1 MQHIVRRRVRIE
13 HRDVLAQHIHQFFVR
28 NDDERIDFLRQL
40 LDACTRDALPL
51 PFELE
56 GPRDDGDG
64 ENAEA
69 FRNVG
74 DHGCSAGSGAAAH
87 SRRDEQHVGAFDRF
101 CDAVAVL
108 HRRIATDLGPR
119 ACAEPARQRR
129 TQLQLRARRRA
140 LQCLCI
146 GVGADEIDAG
156 QSSFDHVLHRIAA
169 AAADADDLD
178 DGSVFHC
185 LIDDLEH
192 DVSHLLSNYR
202 K

>member
-1 MQHIVRRRVRIE
+1 MQHIVRGRVRIE

-28 NDDERIDFLRQL
+28 YDDERVDFLRQL
-40 LDACTRDALPL
+40 FDPCARDALPL
-51 PFELE
+51 SFELE
-56 GPRDDGDG
+56 GPRDDGDS

-74 DHGCSAGSGAAAH
+74 DDRGGAGSGAAAH
-87 SRRDEQHVGAFDRF
+87 PRRDEQHVGAFDRLR
-101 CDAVAVL
+101 DAVAVF
-108 HRRIATDLGPR
+108 HRRIATNLGPC
-119 ACAEPARQRR
+119 ACAETARQRR

-156 QSSFDHVLHRIAA
+156 QTSFDHVLHCVAA

-178 DGSVFHC
+178 DGSVFH
-185 LIDDLEH
+185 
-192 DVSHLLSNYR
+192 
-202 K
+202 